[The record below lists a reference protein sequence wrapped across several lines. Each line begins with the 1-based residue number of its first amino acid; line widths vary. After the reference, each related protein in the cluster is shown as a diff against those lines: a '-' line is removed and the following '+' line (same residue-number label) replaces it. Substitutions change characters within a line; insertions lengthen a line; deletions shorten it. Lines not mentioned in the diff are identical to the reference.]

1 MTESVKPSKILRR
14 LKAQFGDKKIQ
25 VYAWHRQFLEGWETV
40 KNECHQHQFQLE
52 RSLQLYFFILKEFC
66 TLIFSMNEHRTV
78 PHIIA
83 NFWTKQILH
92 IVGKDANFQYEILLY
107 DNALYTT
114 GQIR

>member
-1 MTESVKPSKILRR
+1 
-14 LKAQFGDKKIQ
+14 
-25 VYAWHRQFLEGWETV
+25 
-40 KNECHQHQFQLE
+40 LE

-66 TLIFSMNEHRTV
+66 TLIFSMNIVLCT
-78 PHIIA
+78 PHITA

-114 GQIR
+114 GQIRQKIENLLH